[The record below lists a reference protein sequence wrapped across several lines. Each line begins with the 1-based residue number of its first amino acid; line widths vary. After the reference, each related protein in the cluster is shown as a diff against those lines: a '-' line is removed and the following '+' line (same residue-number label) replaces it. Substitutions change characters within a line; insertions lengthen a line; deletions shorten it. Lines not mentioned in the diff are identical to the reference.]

1 MTLSLLP
8 GDAATVLR
16 TLPDGHFHACITRP
30 PYHGMRDY
38 KVPGMI
44 GLEPTCE
51 CGREDTVPCR
61 VLDPFAGAGTTLLV
75 ADRLGRDATGIEL
88 NPEYLAMAKLR
99 IETDDPARV
108 ARLERAQ
115 GTLGGELL
123 EEAP

>member
-75 ADRLGRDATGIEL
+75 ADRPGRDATGIEL
-88 NPEYLAMAKLR
+88 TGGCLAVGKRR
-99 IETDDPARV
+99 IATDDEAGG
-108 ARLERAQ
+108 ARLGRAE

-123 EEAP
+123 